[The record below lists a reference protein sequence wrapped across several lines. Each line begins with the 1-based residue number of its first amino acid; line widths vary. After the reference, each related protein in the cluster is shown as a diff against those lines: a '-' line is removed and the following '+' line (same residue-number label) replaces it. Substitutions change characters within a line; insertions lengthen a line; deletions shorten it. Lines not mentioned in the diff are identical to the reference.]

1 MAAIQGKVQG
11 VTQRKWFKRHPWRT
25 GVLVIVCAA
34 VAYFVY
40 LCSPHGYR
48 RLEQLES
55 RLDQL
60 TPQEARIEDVRAGL
74 SREGITYYERIE
86 KSAGPLLSVGSQVK
100 IAANPGER
108 IISSSYQTG
117 AWRFPCA
124 EELSIIL
131 VFDGQDKLSRRY
143 IGRFP
148 ICL

>member
-1 MAAIQGKVQG
+1 VAAIQGKVQG

-60 TPQEARIEDVRAGL
+60 TPQEA
-74 SREGITYYERIE
+74 RIE